1 MDPKIEIKT
10 LESLKKDVL
19 PGDKFQIISK
29 VILISDVKKKCH
41 LNFSLVGTN
50 VKKETL
56 KIPLEKKSVEII
68 PNSEEAI
75 TWEIK
80 YPDDTRRF
88 NFGGYLQWYLPENMK
103 SGIIFKNLFTA
114 GSDYNIFI
122 KDSKPIFDDAKKDK
136 VSKFYVEI
144 ESEEIDKLALNIR
157 IIIRDE
163 NEDEI
168 MYLEKDISINYHLKL
183 LFDLDITLK
192 HLTNYQ
198 FKVICYIK
206 KHKIKETDWED
217 IFPVIKKRDIPLKF
231 DLQNPS
237 IELVPGREE
246 ELYKQKKEKF
256 LIKDNEEY
264 QNLKILKLS
273 TGDYIYKYKGIIVYG
288 LNWEQKLDKNP
299 VLFEEFRNELFS
311 YIFFIDLRTKEIF
324 PKEKKIWEANSLLM
338 EYFAKVLKTKFS
350 KEVQKLQIFLNR
362 IDILQEIVKEVL
374 EVTNSLLEKSFITP
388 AEYKALFDMKKKYY
402 INYLSLKNDS
412 GILSEKEEQKIHSL
426 IDFMER
432 EKNYLR
438 NLFVELLKKYKSI
451 MERLY
456 RVADYNTNLE
466 IIGIPE
472 EMYIVPDETYLIRSE
487 IINNSLKN
495 NLYFTVK
502 VGLPKGIKLLS
513 PKEDTFP
520 FIAYKSNLVEINN
533 FELRIKTSELFSHN
547 EEEKIT
553 IIFNPKIFK

>member
-19 PGDKFQIISK
+19 PGDKFRIISK
-29 VILISDVKKKCH
+29 VILISDVKKKCE

-80 YPDDTRRF
+80 YPDDARRF

-114 GSDYNIFI
+114 GSDYNLYI
-122 KDSKPIFDDAKKDK
+122 KDSKPVFDDAKKDK
-136 VSKFYVEI
+136 VSKFFVEI
-144 ESEEIDKLALNIR
+144 ENEEIDKLDLNIR

-168 MYLEKDISINYHLKL
+168 MYLEKDVTINYHLKL

-198 FKVICYIK
+198 FKVICSIK
-206 KHKIKETDWED
+206 KHKIKETEWED
-217 IFPVIKKRDIPLKF
+217 IFPIIKKRDFPLKF
-231 DLQNPS
+231 DLQFPY
-237 IELVPGREE
+237 IEYIPGREE
-246 ELYKQKKEKF
+246 ELYKQKNQGF
-256 LIKDNEEY
+256 QIKDNEEY
-264 QNLKILKLS
+264 QNLKILKLT
-273 TGDYIYKYKGIIVYG
+273 TGDYIYKFKGIVVYG
-288 LNWEQKLDKNP
+288 LNWDQELEKNP
-299 VLFEEFRNELFS
+299 ILFEEFRNELFS
-311 YIFFIDLRTKEIF
+311 YVFFINLRTKEIF

-338 EYFAKVLKTKFS
+338 EYFGKVLKTKFS
-350 KEVQKLQIFLNR
+350 QEVQKLQIFLNR
-362 IDILQEIVKEVL
+362 VDILQEIVKEVL
-374 EVTNSLLEKSFITP
+374 ILTQDLLERSFITP
-388 AEYKALFDMKKKYY
+388 HEYKVLFDMKKNYY

-412 GILSEKEEQKIHSL
+412 GILSEKEEKKIHSL

-432 EKNYLR
+432 EKTYLR
-438 NLFVELLKKYKSI
+438 NLFVELIKKYKGI
-451 MERLY
+451 MDRLY
-456 RVADYNTNLE
+456 RVGDYNTNLE

-472 EMYIVPDETYLIRSE
+472 EMHIVPDETYLIRSE
-487 IINNSLKN
+487 IINSSLKN

-502 VGLPKGIKLLS
+502 VDLPKGITLLS
-513 PKEDTFP
+513 PKEDIFP

-533 FELRIKTSELFSHN
+533 FEL
-547 EEEKIT
+547 
-553 IIFNPKIFK
+553 